1 MYNKTATDLT
11 SLQAQFNLHLAC
23 LCANPHVNLRNKQT
37 NSSATEITA
46 KRICL
51 TANMKLYLFPIVQKH
66 DVVIGQVILTEV
78 GALLGYSKVTLLIGA
93 PETKGQIY

>member
-1 MYNKTATDLT
+1 
-11 SLQAQFNLHLAC
+11 
-23 LCANPHVNLRNKQT
+23 
-37 NSSATEITA
+37 
-46 KRICL
+46 
-51 TANMKLYLFPIVQKH
+51 MKLYLFPIVQKH